1 MEKFAVRENPGSPI
15 SEAYRKIAA
24 NIEFANIDN
33 DIKTVMVTSSLAYEG
48 KTTTISNIASV
59 MAELNKKILLVD
71 LDLRKPSVHK
81 EFKLSNKTGLADL
94 LLHKDDFNKYINS
107 VYKGLDVMTSGKIP
121 SNPTEIINSK
131 AIKETIKE
139 LSNHYDYIFIDTPPV
154 ILVSDPITI
163 SSYTDAVIV
172 VVGYGETEKDILKKS
187 IDSLKQV
194 NANIIGT
201 VLNKMPVN
209 KKSKYYYYYKYK

>member
-33 DIKTVMVTSSLAYEG
+33 DIKTIMVTSSLASEG

-59 MAELNKKILLVD
+59 MTELNKKILLID

-81 EFKLSNKTGLADL
+81 EFKISNKTGLADL
-94 LLHKDDFNKYINS
+94 LLHKDDYKKYINS
-107 VYKGLDVMTSGKIP
+107 VYKGLDVMPSGKIP

-139 LSNHYDYIFIDTPPV
+139 LSTHYDYIFIDTPPV

-163 SSYTDAVIV
+163 SSYADAVIV
-172 VVGYGETEKDILKKS
+172 VVGYSETEKDVLKRT
-187 IDSLKQV
+187 IESLKQV